1 MKKILIL
8 SAIVTAFSAQSY
20 ASEEGLS
27 VVGLDQ
33 THQEMNLTLSSEQY
47 AETLSAIVSNV
58 NDSTLSALQAKERAA
73 QDSSYWML
81 RDVVVGIGLSFTAG
95 LGPIYH
101 ISAAPRIRF
110 CFSNSTHPKIP
121 D

>member
-8 SAIVTAFSAQSY
+8 SAIITAFSAQSY

-27 VVGLDQ
+27 VVGFDQ
-33 THQEMNLTLSSEQY
+33 THREMNLTLSSEQY

-58 NDSTLSALQAKERAA
+58 NDSTLSALQSKERAA

-81 RDVVVGIGLSFTAG
+81 RDVVVGIGLTITAG

-110 CFSNSTHPKIP
+110 CSSNSTHPKIP